1 MKTIILTSFLI
12 VLFSVQ
18 SQSETEA
25 VKQTIE
31 TFFQGFHE
39 QDSAII
45 KSVVADGIIMQTIG
59 RNKEGESV
67 LRDTDFSGFL
77 KNIVSIPDSIPYRE
91 EITSYAIKID
101 GPMANAW
108 TDYKFWMRNSMSHCG
123 VNSFQLLKQEGQWR
137 IIYIIDTRR
146 KEGCE

>member
-1 MKTIILTSFLI
+1 MKTIILTSFLL
-12 VLFSVQ
+12 VLFTVQ
-18 SQSETEA
+18 SQSETDA
-25 VKQTIE
+25 VRQTIE

-39 QDSAII
+39 QDSVIM
-45 KSVVADGIIMQTIG
+45 KSVVADGIIMQTVG
-59 RNKEGESV
+59 RNKEGKNV
-67 LRDTDFSGFL
+67 LRDADFSRFL

-91 EITSYAIKID
+91 EITGYAIKID